1 MARLDPAIYAD
12 LNKQF
17 SGRSIKNY
25 IANVCACFGY
35 QGLGYVLFANY
46 LMFVYTEYLG
56 VGSAVI
62 ASVMSVGIIID
73 GVTDFLMGMITDRVR
88 TKWGKIKHWFLWMAL
103 PLALCIG
110 LMWMVPE
117 SASQAAKGVYAFI
130 VYNLFCTA
138 CTAVRI
144 PAASMRSLCTDN
156 DTVRGTIAWAGTI
169 ATTFASTVTLWVVN
183 PFVEKFGGG
192 VGGYRALS
200 WIFAVIT
207 AALLI
212 LAFLFTTETKTKDD
226 YLAGDEVFKQQHN
239 RDKRENVL
247 EQYGYLLRNKYW
259 VVLMLSKLAGGIS
272 MGFNFGVMAYYMQY
286 VIGDMGKMGLF
297 GTVLSIPMMVGAC
310 ISVLLLRFVEPR
322 KAALVLY
329 GLQAIAAWCAFIF
342 GDYLVGVLIFLG
354 IKCTCDGLIGP
365 FDAVIMN
372 RIIDYGEWKNGVRQD
387 GLCNSGQAV
396 MGKIGSAIATATLGF
411 VLAKLGYAGAGEM
424 PAQAVSAIGFLFLG
438 VPAVASTLTFVI
450 YCFMRL
456 DAKSAKKYHDEI
468 EERKAAF
475 EK

>member
-1 MARLDPAIYAD
+1 
-12 LNKQF
+12 
-17 SGRSIKNY
+17 
-25 IANVCACFGY
+25 
-35 QGLGYVLFANY
+35 
-46 LMFVYTEYLG
+46 
-56 VGSAVI
+56 
-62 ASVMSVGIIID
+62 
-73 GVTDFLMGMITDRVR
+73 
-88 TKWGKIKHWFLWMAL
+88 
-103 PLALCIG
+103 
-110 LMWMVPE
+110 
-117 SASQAAKGVYAFI
+117 
-130 VYNLFCTA
+130 
-138 CTAVRI
+138 
-144 PAASMRSLCTDN
+144 
-156 DTVRGTIAWAGTI
+156 
-169 ATTFASTVTLWVVN
+169 
-183 PFVEKFGGG
+183 
-192 VGGYRALS
+192 
-200 WIFAVIT
+200 
-207 AALLI
+207 
-212 LAFLFTTETKTKDD
+212 
-226 YLAGDEVFKQQHN
+226 
-239 RDKRENVL
+239 
-247 EQYGYLLRNKYW
+247 
-259 VVLMLSKLAGGIS
+259 
-272 MGFNFGVMAYYMQY
+272 MAYYMQY

-329 GLQAIAAWCAFIF
+329 GLEAVAAWCAFIF

-354 IKCTCDGLIGP
+354 IKCCCDGLIGP